1 MIVYRKVRRQDSY
14 GSNYGLFVSADGSQ
28 LKEVNRRAEIDAT
41 GTMCT
46 EGIIKGNEKG
56 GFVCMD
62 ETARKMLPYNKE
74 YDVERRK
81 VSGKNAGNCR
91 RKSIFSCNGI

>member
-1 MIVYRKVRRQDSY
+1 MEAIMV
-14 GSNYGLFVSADGSQ
+14 LFVSADGSQ

-46 EGIIKGNEKG
+46 EGIIKKKKKG

-62 ETARKMLPYNKE
+62 ETAK
-74 YDVERRK
+74 
-81 VSGKNAGNCR
+81 KNA
-91 RKSIFSCNGI
+91 SL